1 MKTETAWQLI
11 TDDCLN
17 ALPTIEESSI
27 DACVTDP
34 PYGLNM
40 MGKNWDYGVPG
51 VAYWKEVLR
60 VLKPGAPLLAFGGT
74 RTHHRLM
81 TAIEDAGFELK
92 DCCVWLYGSGFPKS
106 LNISKAIDKA
116 AGVEREVIGTSPNW
130 RESKRDREKFG
141 SMEVRGEN
149 AGLITAPATAEAKL
163 WDGWGSALKP
173 AYEPV
178 ILCRKPFPQEKQWDT
193 LLSDVAVLL
202 FNEEMLCQRLNVPA
216 NDAALIFQSTLP
228 LFVKAAANSVPEN
241 AKIKNLAKQE
251 LARLAGNPST
261 HKNQKLQRVMQ
272 YIAAGCVG
280 TAQEERLALQMAT
293 GVAEDSYEEME
304 ESLSSSPENT
314 GLSTALSWRNTLVV
328 LWNQMR
334 TFTTEMKTSLT
345 TDLKILKSLV
355 ILNTFPNDTHK
366 KKTPPNGEPSV
377 VTIVETILKSASV
390 KLSSRATIT
399 AQENAGLFLSSAKPA
414 YEPII
419 LAMKP
424 LDGTYAHNALTH
436 GVAGL
441 NIDGCRIATTKHFGG
456 LKNKVPEKYQQPQG
470 RWPANVI
477 LDEEAGRML
486 DEQTKNVIHP
496 AGHKKERQHPGYDK
510 KSTPHAFSPIKQID
524 FFRYG
529 DSGGASRFFYCAK
542 TSRSERTNKG
552 TITNDHPTI
561 KPLALMQWLC
571 RLVSTPTGGTILD
584 PFAGSG
590 STGIAAM
597 KEGLNFIGIEKE
609 EAYAEIARKRLAAAQ
624 PVPRRRQASLFDL
637 IGGLD

>member
-228 LFVKAAANSVPEN
+228 L
-241 AKIKNLAKQE
+241 
-251 LARLAGNPST
+251 
-261 HKNQKLQRVMQ
+261 MQ

-441 NIDGCRIATTKHFGG
+441 NIDGCRIATTILMGAG
-456 LKNKVPEKYQQPQG
+456 LRQP
-470 RWPANVI
+470 RI
-477 LDEEAGRML
+477 
-486 DEQTKNVIHP
+486 
-496 AGHKKERQHPGYDK
+496 
-510 KSTPHAFSPIKQID
+510 
-524 FFRYG
+524 
-529 DSGGASRFFYCAK
+529 
-542 TSRSERTNKG
+542 
-552 TITNDHPTI
+552 
-561 KPLALMQWLC
+561 
-571 RLVSTPTGGTILD
+571 
-584 PFAGSG
+584 
-590 STGIAAM
+590 
-597 KEGLNFIGIEKE
+597 
-609 EAYAEIARKRLAAAQ
+609 
-624 PVPRRRQASLFDL
+624 
-637 IGGLD
+637 

>member
-60 VLKPGAPLLAFGGT
+60 VLKPGTPLLAFGGT

-81 TAIEDAGFELK
+81 TAIEDAGFELR
-92 DCCVWLYGSGFPKS
+92 DCLCWLFGSGFPKS

-116 AGVEREVIGTSPNW
+116 AGAERKITGADPDAAKRNKTTS
-130 RESKRDREKFG
+130 KFSNLYG
-141 SMEVRGEN
+141 NINDKMSCP
-149 AGLITAPATAEAKL
+149 ITAPATAEAKL
-163 WDGWGSALKP
+163 WDGWGSAL
-173 AYEPV
+173 
-178 ILCRKPFPQEKQWDT
+178 
-193 LLSDVAVLL
+193 
-202 FNEEMLCQRLNVPA
+202 
-216 NDAALIFQSTLP
+216 
-228 LFVKAAANSVPEN
+228 
-241 AKIKNLAKQE
+241 
-251 LARLAGNPST
+251 
-261 HKNQKLQRVMQ
+261 
-272 YIAAGCVG
+272 
-280 TAQEERLALQMAT
+280 
-293 GVAEDSYEEME
+293 
-304 ESLSSSPENT
+304 
-314 GLSTALSWRNTLVV
+314 
-328 LWNQMR
+328 
-334 TFTTEMKTSLT
+334 
-345 TDLKILKSLV
+345 
-355 ILNTFPNDTHK
+355 
-366 KKTPPNGEPSV
+366 
-377 VTIVETILKSASV
+377 
-390 KLSSRATIT
+390 
-399 AQENAGLFLSSAKPA
+399 KPA

-441 NIDGCRIATTKHFGG
+441 NIDGCRIATTEDLNGGAYRCRKEKPKHFGG

-477 LDEEAGRML
+477 LDEEAGKLL
-486 DEQTKNVIHP
+486 DEQTGTLTSGTGAII
-496 AGHKKERQHPGYDK
+496 KESAPNRQGNT
-510 KSTPHAFSPIKQID
+510 STAFGAECRPEGTPIPS
-524 FFRYG
+524 YG

-552 TITNDHPTI
+552 TITNDHPTV

-590 STGIAAM
+590 STGVAAM
-597 KEGLNFIGIEKE
+597 KEGLNFVGIEKE
-609 EAYAEIARKRLAAAQ
+609 EAYAEIARRRLAAAQ
-624 PVPRRRQASLFDL
+624 PVPRHRQASLFDL

>member
-34 PYGLNM
+34 PYGLEF
-40 MGKNWDYGVPG
+40 MGQNWDYGIPG

-81 TAIEDAGFELK
+81 TAIEDAGFELR
-92 DCCVWLYGSGFPKS
+92 DCLCWLFGSGFPKS

-116 AGVEREVIGTSPNW
+116 AGAEREVVGV
-130 RESKRDREKFG
+130 REDFARKANKKRVGCNPYDNNVKDGAFSNPQNVG
-141 SMEVRGEN
+141 K
-149 AGLITAPATAEAKL
+149 ITAPATPEAKL
-163 WDGWGSALKP
+163 WDGWGSAL
-173 AYEPV
+173 
-178 ILCRKPFPQEKQWDT
+178 
-193 LLSDVAVLL
+193 
-202 FNEEMLCQRLNVPA
+202 
-216 NDAALIFQSTLP
+216 
-228 LFVKAAANSVPEN
+228 
-241 AKIKNLAKQE
+241 
-251 LARLAGNPST
+251 
-261 HKNQKLQRVMQ
+261 
-272 YIAAGCVG
+272 
-280 TAQEERLALQMAT
+280 
-293 GVAEDSYEEME
+293 
-304 ESLSSSPENT
+304 
-314 GLSTALSWRNTLVV
+314 
-328 LWNQMR
+328 
-334 TFTTEMKTSLT
+334 
-345 TDLKILKSLV
+345 
-355 ILNTFPNDTHK
+355 
-366 KKTPPNGEPSV
+366 
-377 VTIVETILKSASV
+377 
-390 KLSSRATIT
+390 
-399 AQENAGLFLSSAKPA
+399 KPA

-441 NIDGCRIATTKHFGG
+441 NIDGCRIATTEDLNGGAYRCEKERRRESQHLGG
-456 LKNKVPEKYQQPQG
+456 LQNKIPEEYQQPQG

-477 LDEEAGRML
+477 LDEEAGKL
-486 DEQTKNVIHP
+486 LNEQTKNTVRP
-496 AGHKKERQHPGYDK
+496 AGHKTIADSPNRGN
-510 KSTPHAFSPIKQID
+510 KSEPYAFSPINQIQY
-524 FFRYG
+524 FRYG
-529 DSGGASRFFYCAK
+529 DKGEASRFFYCAK
-542 TSRSERTNKG
+542 TSRSERTHKG
-552 TITNDHPTI
+552 TIDNSHPTV

-597 KEGLNFIGIEKE
+597 KEGLNFVGIEKE

>member
-1 MKTETAWQLI
+1 MS
-11 TDDCLN
+11 C
-17 ALPTIEESSI
+17 P
-27 DACVTDP
+27 
-34 PYGLNM
+34 
-40 MGKNWDYGVPG
+40 
-51 VAYWKEVLR
+51 
-60 VLKPGAPLLAFGGT
+60 
-74 RTHHRLM
+74 
-81 TAIEDAGFELK
+81 
-92 DCCVWLYGSGFPKS
+92 
-106 LNISKAIDKA
+106 
-116 AGVEREVIGTSPNW
+116 
-130 RESKRDREKFG
+130 
-141 SMEVRGEN
+141 
-149 AGLITAPATAEAKL
+149 ITAPATAEAKL

-441 NIDGCRIATTKHFGG
+441 NIDGCRIATTEDLNGGAYRCRKEKPKHFGG

-477 LDEEAGRML
+477 LDEEAGKLL
-486 DEQTKNVIHP
+486 DEQTGTLTSGTGAII
-496 AGHKKERQHPGYDK
+496 KESAPNRQGNT
-510 KSTPHAFSPIKQID
+510 STAFGAECRPEGTPIPS
-524 FFRYG
+524 YG

-552 TITNDHPTI
+552 TITNDHPTV

-590 STGIAAM
+590 STGVAAM
-597 KEGLNFIGIEKE
+597 KEGLNFVGIEKE
-609 EAYAEIARKRLAAAQ
+609 EAYAEIARRRLAAAQ
-624 PVPRRRQASLFDL
+624 PVPRHRQASLFDL

>member
-1 MKTETAWQLI
+1 MKTETTWQLI

-34 PYGLNM
+34 PYGLEF
-40 MGKNWDYGVPG
+40 MGQNWDYGIPG

-116 AGVEREVIGTSPNW
+116 AGVERKVVGPATHIHSRGKNTAWPKRVGETTVE
-130 RESKRDREKFG
+130 ESGRSAHQDCP
-141 SMEVRGEN
+141 V
-149 AGLITAPATAEAKL
+149 ITAPATAEAKL
-163 WDGWGSALKP
+163 WDGWGSAL
-173 AYEPV
+173 
-178 ILCRKPFPQEKQWDT
+178 
-193 LLSDVAVLL
+193 
-202 FNEEMLCQRLNVPA
+202 
-216 NDAALIFQSTLP
+216 
-228 LFVKAAANSVPEN
+228 
-241 AKIKNLAKQE
+241 
-251 LARLAGNPST
+251 
-261 HKNQKLQRVMQ
+261 
-272 YIAAGCVG
+272 
-280 TAQEERLALQMAT
+280 
-293 GVAEDSYEEME
+293 
-304 ESLSSSPENT
+304 
-314 GLSTALSWRNTLVV
+314 
-328 LWNQMR
+328 
-334 TFTTEMKTSLT
+334 
-345 TDLKILKSLV
+345 
-355 ILNTFPNDTHK
+355 
-366 KKTPPNGEPSV
+366 
-377 VTIVETILKSASV
+377 
-390 KLSSRATIT
+390 
-399 AQENAGLFLSSAKPA
+399 KPA

-436 GVAGL
+436 GVAGF
-441 NIDGCRIATTKHFGG
+441 NIDGCRIPTDENLNGGAYAKESKKDMSDRHTVTLGATGKMFIQPTK
-456 LKNKVPEKYQQPQG
+456 
-470 RWPANVI
+470 RWPTNVI
-477 LDEEAGRML
+477 LDEEAGKLL
-486 DEQTKNVIHP
+486 DEQT
-496 AGHKKERQHPGYDK
+496 GERPGMPLTTKRKGD
-510 KSTPHAFSPIKQID
+510 AIKGYMRGWGND
-524 FFRYG
+524 PGPNGYG
-529 DSGGASRFFYCAK
+529 DNGGASRFFYCAK
-542 TSRSERTNKG
+542 TSRSERTHKG
-552 TITNDHPTI
+552 TIDNPHPTV

-597 KEGLNFIGIEKE
+597 KEGLNFVGIEKE